1 MKKFLPLFLLCIFS
15 LGFGQKTVSIYR
27 MALLLPVSGEQ
38 QSIGKSIQEG
48 ASAFLKTMQSV
59 NGFEKFRLEITV
71 LDTESKKENAE
82 KLLKYIEQKHAQ
94 FSLLSGGVNDF
105 EVDRLIEISEKH
117 KIPYLGSFEV
127 SFKNKLRQYYFPLIP
142 SLYHGFKFAMRFF
155 EEKKIPYKIIYD
167 DTTKTDAFLLSDPT
181 MLLDINAPDF
191 QEKLTRAAIFFI
203 SRENT
208 AKALA
213 AIGDRSLKLFNFHQ
227 LGLPSTSGDIK
238 LYEGALFLNWVKN
251 ANTDPVGYFQESF
264 SKIYHTRP
272 NNYHMLGW
280 ILSDIFY
287 ETFLRL
293 SKQGHEMVM
302 RGQIVE
308 FLERFSWNG
317 GYNDGAG
324 YNIFYA
330 PYSFAADETRAG
342 ISGMYFM
349 EIQKGK
355 PVIISDYTPL
365 FTDLKKHQKSQEE
378 IEKLESEE
386 RQKMAELN
394 ASSSTTEN
402 QEKITTTI
410 PDEIP
415 AEEKDNALDSSDEEE
430 DNLSDEELD
439 SED

>member
-15 LGFGQKTVSIYR
+15 LGFGQKTVPVYR
-27 MALLLPVSGEQ
+27 MALLLPVSGEHQ
-38 QSIGKSIQEG
+38 NIGKSIQEG
-48 ASAFLKTMQSV
+48 AAAFLKTMQSV

-71 LDTESKKENAE
+71 LDTESKRENAE
-82 KLLKYIEQKHAQ
+82 KLLQYIDQKHAQ
-94 FSLLSGGVNDF
+94 FSLISGGINNF
-105 EVDRLIEISEKH
+105 EIDRLIEISEKH
-117 KIPYLGSFEV
+117 KIPYLASFEV

-155 EEKKIPYKIIYD
+155 EEKKIPFKIIYD

-181 MLLDINAPDF
+181 VLLDINAPDF
-191 QEKLTRAAIFFI
+191 QEKLTRAAILFV
-203 SRENT
+203 SQEN
-208 AKALA
+208 AQKALT
-213 AIGDRSLKLFNFHQ
+213 AIGERSLKLFNFNQ
-227 LGLPSTSGDIK
+227 LGLPSSAGDAK

-251 ANTDPVGYFQESF
+251 SKTDPVEYFQESF
-264 SKIYHTRP
+264 NKIYNNRP

-365 FTDLKKHQKSQEE
+365 FTDLNKHRKPLEE

-394 ASSSTTEN
+394 ASTNPPKAT
-402 QEKITTTI
+402 
-410 PDEIP
+410 
-415 AEEKDNALDSSDEEE
+415 
-430 DNLSDEELD
+430 
-439 SED
+439 